1 MDRII
6 KVTGK
11 GKILVKPN
19 TIRLNIKAES
29 VYKEYEQT
37 VQKSTEATYILRET
51 IEKAGLKAEDLKTV
65 HFDIDSEY
73 ESYRDKNDDYRS
85 RFVGYKYTHS
95 MYIQFSNDNK
105 QLGRVLY
112 ELAHCNVKIEFS
124 ICYTVKD
131 ADAVKNELIG
141 KAVED
146 SKVKA
151 NVLAKAAGVSLG
163 EIKSIDFSWGE
174 IKIFSKPL
182 DFGSCDMLLEEAEPK
197 TYDIDIEA
205 DDIDVQDTVT
215 IIWEIK

>member
-11 GKILVKPN
+11 GKISVKPN
-19 TIRLNIKAES
+19 TIRLNIEAEG
-29 VYKEYEQT
+29 VYKEYEQA
-37 VQKSTEATYILRET
+37 VKKSTEATCILRET

-65 HFDIDSEY
+65 HFDINSEY

-95 MYIQFSNDNK
+95 MYIQFSSDNK
-105 QLGRVLY
+105 QLGRILY
-112 ELAHCNVKIEFS
+112 ELAHCNVNVEFS

-131 ADAVKNELIG
+131 EDTVKNELLG

-163 EIKSIDFSWGE
+163 EIKSIDYSWGE
-174 IKIFSKPL
+174 INIFSKPL
-182 DFGSCDMLLEEAEPK
+182 NFGSCDMLLAEAEPK
-197 TYDIDIEA
+197 VYGIDIEA
-205 DDIDVQDTVT
+205 DDIDIQDTVT
-215 IIWEIK
+215 IVWEIK

>member
-11 GKILVKPN
+11 GKISVKPN
-19 TIRLNIKAES
+19 TIRLNIEAEG
-29 VYKEYEQT
+29 VYKEYEQA
-37 VQKSTEATYILRET
+37 VKKSAEATGILRET
-51 IEKAGLKAEDLKTV
+51 LEKAGLKAEELKTV

-73 ESYRDKNDDYRS
+73 ERYRDKNDDYRS

-112 ELAHCNVKIEFS
+112 ELAHCNVKVEFS
-124 ICYTVKD
+124 IRYTVKD
-131 ADAVKNELIG
+131 ADAVKNELLVN
-141 KAVED
+141 AVEN
-146 SKVKA
+146 SKFKA
-151 NVLAKAAGVSLG
+151 NVLVKAAGVSLG

-182 DFGSCDMLLEEAEPK
+182 NLGSRDMLLAEAEPK
-197 TYDIDIEA
+197 AYDIDIEA

-215 IIWEIK
+215 IVWEIK

>member
-11 GKILVKPN
+11 GKISVKPN
-19 TIRLNIKAES
+19 TIRLNIEAEG
-29 VYKEYEQT
+29 VYKEYEQA
-37 VQKSTEATYILRET
+37 VKKSTEATCILRET

-95 MYIQFSNDNK
+95 MYIQFSSDNK

-112 ELAHCNVKIEFS
+112 ELAHCNVNVEFS

-131 ADAVKNELIG
+131 EDAVKNELLG

-163 EIKSIDFSWGE
+163 EIKSIDYSWGE
-174 IKIFSKPL
+174 INIFSKPL
-182 DFGSCDMLLEEAEPK
+182 NFGSCDMFLEEAEPK
-197 TYDIDIEA
+197 AYGIDIEA
-205 DDIDVQDTVT
+205 DDIDIQDTVT
-215 IIWEIK
+215 IVWEIK

>member
-11 GKILVKPN
+11 GKISVKPN
-19 TIRLNIKAES
+19 TIRLNIEAEG
-29 VYKEYEQT
+29 VYKEYEQA
-37 VQKSTEATYILRET
+37 VKKSTEATCILRET

-65 HFDIDSEY
+65 HFDINSEY

-95 MYIQFSNDNK
+95 MYIQFSSDNK

-112 ELAHCNVKIEFS
+112 ELAHCNVNVEFS
-124 ICYTVKD
+124 ICYTVKN
-131 ADAVKNELIG
+131 ADAVKNELLG

-163 EIKSIDFSWGE
+163 EIKSIDYSWGE
-174 IKIFSKPL
+174 INIFSKPL
-182 DFGSCDMLLEEAEPK
+182 NFGSCDMLLAEAEPK
-197 TYDIDIEA
+197 AYGIDIEVDDIDI
-205 DDIDVQDTVT
+205 QDTVT
-215 IIWEIK
+215 IVWEIK

>member
-11 GKILVKPN
+11 GKISVKPD
-19 TIRLNIKAES
+19 TIRLNIESES
-29 VYKEYEQT
+29 VYKEYEQA
-37 VQKSTEATYILRET
+37 VQKSTEATGILRET
-51 IEKAGLKAEDLKTV
+51 LEKAGLKAEDLKTV

-95 MYIQFSNDNK
+95 MYIQFSNDNE

-112 ELAHCNVKIEFS
+112 ELAHCNVKVEFS
-124 ICYTVKD
+124 IRYTVKD
-131 ADAVKNELIG
+131 ADAVKNELLG
-141 KAVED
+141 NAVEN

-151 NVLAKAAGVSLG
+151 NALVKAAGVSLG
-163 EIKSIDFSWGE
+163 EIESIDYSWGE

-182 DFGSCDMLLEEAEPK
+182 DFGSCDMLLAEAEPK
-197 TYDIDIEA
+197 AYDIDIEA

-215 IIWEIK
+215 IVWEIR

>member
-11 GKILVKPN
+11 GKISVKPN
-19 TIRLNIKAES
+19 TVRLNIEAEG
-29 VYKEYEQT
+29 VYKEYEQA
-37 VQKSTEATYILRET
+37 VKKSTEATCILRET

-95 MYIQFSNDNK
+95 MYIQFSSDNK
-105 QLGRVLY
+105 QLGRILY
-112 ELAHCNVKIEFS
+112 ELAHCNVNVEFS

-131 ADAVKNELIG
+131 EDTVKNELLG

-163 EIKSIDFSWGE
+163 EIKSIDYSWGE
-174 IKIFSKPL
+174 INIFSKPL
-182 DFGSCDMLLEEAEPK
+182 NFGSCDMLLAEAEPK
-197 TYDIDIEA
+197 VYGIDIEA
-205 DDIDVQDTVT
+205 DDIDIQDTVT
-215 IIWEIK
+215 IVWEIK